1 MLAKGGNCVLS
12 GGRVE
17 VRVGVVDGPPPRVL
31 AVGLDANGRLRDGR
45 DLVVPGADPSADGA
59 VEVTE
64 GSVRIDPALVD
75 AGIARVVVAAATGR
89 QGFAGSEVRSV
100 VSGDGEEFVAVSSG
114 FTAETLI
121 RTVELYRHQGRWKLR
136 HLGDGYADGI
146 TGLARDIGLELPPT
160 PQANPLTPAPRAE
173 PMPPRPQAEPMPPM
187 PPVPAARASAAAE
200 KSTPAMRVMGFVI
213 GIAIMVFF
221 GGIAFMS
228 LSEDDSGVRC
238 GTEVMDADDICVTN
252 NSARHNRDEQ
262 EDINERGD
270 IFGFLCLVPLA
281 LVGGAIAVGSLMKDP
296 D

>member
-1 MLAKGGNCVLS
+1 MLLAKGGNCVLS

-64 GSVRIDPALVD
+64 GSVRIDPALVG

-89 QGFAGSEVRSV
+89 QGFAGTEVRSV
-100 VSGDGEEFVAVSSG
+100 VCGDGEEFVAVSSG

-146 TGLARDIGLELPPT
+146 TGLARDIGLELPPA
-160 PQANPLTPAPRAE
+160 PQAEPLTPAP
-173 PMPPRPQAEPMPPM
+173 QAEPTPPM
-187 PPVPAARASAAAE
+187 PPVPVARASAAAE
-200 KSTPAMRVMGFVI
+200 RSTPAMRVMGFVI

-221 GGIAFMS
+221 GGIAFMG

>member
-64 GSVRIDPALVD
+64 GSVRIDPALVG

-89 QGFAGSEVRSV
+89 QGFAGTEVRSV
-100 VSGDGEEFVAVSSG
+100 VCGDGEEFVAVSSG

-146 TGLARDIGLELPPT
+146 TGLARDIGLELPPA
-160 PQANPLTPAPRAE
+160 PQAEPLTPAP
-173 PMPPRPQAEPMPPM
+173 QAEPTPPM
-187 PPVPAARASAAAE
+187 PPVPVARASAAAE
-200 KSTPAMRVMGFVI
+200 RSTPAMRVMGFVI

-221 GGIAFMS
+221 GGIAFMGM
-228 LSEDDSGVRC
+228 SEDDSGVRC

>member
-1 MLAKGGNCVLS
+1 MLS

-31 AVGLDANGRLRDGR
+31 AVGLDVNGRLRDGR
-45 DLVVPGADPSADGA
+45 DLVVSGADPSADGA

-64 GSVRIDPALVD
+64 ESVRIDPALVD
-75 AGIARVVVAAATGR
+75 PGIARVVVAAATGR
-89 QGFAGSEVRSV
+89 QGFAGTEVRSV
-100 VSGDGEEFVAVSSG
+100 VRGDGEEFVAVSSG
-114 FTAETLI
+114 FTAETLV

-146 TGLARDIGLELPPT
+146 TGLARDIGLELPPVS
-160 PQANPLTPAPRAE
+160 QAQPLTPAP
-173 PMPPRPQAEPMPPM
+173 PAEPMPPM
-187 PPVPAARASAAAE
+187 PPVPTARTSAAAE
-200 KSTPAMRVMGFVI
+200 RSTPAMRVMGFVI

-221 GGIAFMS
+221 GGIAFMG

-238 GTEVMDADDICVTN
+238 GTEVMDADDICVTD

>member
-1 MLAKGGNCVLS
+1 MLS

-17 VRVGVVDGPPPRVL
+17 IRVGVVDGPPPRVL
-31 AVGLDANGRLRDGR
+31 AVGLDVNGRLRDGR
-45 DLVVPGADPSADGA
+45 DLVVSGADPSADGA

-64 GSVRIDPALVD
+64 DSVRIDPALVD
-75 AGIARVVVAAATGR
+75 PGIARVVVAAATGR
-89 QGFAGSEVRSV
+89 QGFAGTEVRSV
-100 VSGDGEEFVAVSSG
+100 VRGDGEEFVAVSSG
-114 FTAETLI
+114 FTAETLV

-146 TGLARDIGLELPPT
+146 TGLARDIGLELPPVS
-160 PQANPLTPAPRAE
+160 QAQPLTPAP
-173 PMPPRPQAEPMPPM
+173 PAEPMPPM
-187 PPVPAARASAAAE
+187 PPDPTARTSAAAE
-200 KSTPAMRVMGFVI
+200 RSTPAMRVMGFVI

-221 GGIAFMS
+221 GGIAFMG

-262 EDINERGD
+262 EDINERGN

>member
-17 VRVGVVDGPPPRVL
+17 IRVGVVDGPPPRVL
-31 AVGLDANGRLRDGR
+31 AVGLDVNGRLRDGR
-45 DLVVPGADPSADGA
+45 DLVVSGADPSADGA

-64 GSVRIDPALVD
+64 ESVRIDPALVD
-75 AGIARVVVAAATGR
+75 PGIARVVVAAATGR
-89 QGFAGSEVRSV
+89 QGFAGTEVRSV
-100 VSGDGEEFVAVSSG
+100 VRGDGEEFVAVSSG
-114 FTAETLI
+114 FTAETLV

-146 TGLARDIGLELPPT
+146 TGLARDIGLELPPVS
-160 PQANPLTPAPRAE
+160 QAQPLTPAP
-173 PMPPRPQAEPMPPM
+173 PAEPMPPM
-187 PPVPAARASAAAE
+187 PPVPTARTSAAAE
-200 KSTPAMRVMGFVI
+200 RSTPAMRVMGFVI

-221 GGIAFMS
+221 GGIAFMG

>member
-1 MLAKGGNCVLS
+1 MLP

-17 VRVGVVDGPPPRVL
+17 VRVGVVDGPVPRVL
-31 AVGLDANGRLRDGR
+31 AVGLDDNGRLRDGR
-45 DLVVPGADPSADGA
+45 DLVVPGADRSADGA

-89 QGFAGSEVRSV
+89 QGFAGTEVRSV
-100 VSGDGEEFVAVSSG
+100 VHGDGAEFIAVSSG
-114 FTAETLI
+114 FTAETLV

-146 TGLARDIGLELPPT
+146 TGLARDIGLELPP
-160 PQANPLTPAPRAE
+160 QAEPPTRAEPSRPTRAEPSAPRPQIE
-173 PMPPRPQAEPMPPM
+173 PMPPVR
-187 PPVPAARASAAAE
+187 AAGSSAAAE
-200 KSTPAMRVMGFVI
+200 RSTPAMRVMGFVI
-213 GIAIMVFF
+213 GIAIMLFF

-228 LSEDDSGVRC
+228 MNEDDAGVRC
-238 GTEVMDADDICVTN
+238 GTETMKADDICVTN
-252 NSARHNRDEQ
+252 NSARHTRDEQ

-270 IFGFLCLVPLA
+270 LLGFLCLVPLA
-281 LVGGAIAVGSLMKDP
+281 LVGGVIAVGSLMKDP

>member
-17 VRVGVVDGPPPRVL
+17 IRVGVVDGPPPRVL
-31 AVGLDANGRLRDGR
+31 AVGLDVNGRLRDGR
-45 DLVVPGADPSADGA
+45 DLVVSGADPSADGA

-64 GSVRIDPALVD
+64 DSVRIDPALVD
-75 AGIARVVVAAATGR
+75 PGIARVVVAAATGR
-89 QGFAGSEVRSV
+89 QGFAGTEVRSV
-100 VSGDGEEFVAVSSG
+100 VRGDGEEFVAVSSG
-114 FTAETLI
+114 FTAETLV

-146 TGLARDIGLELPPT
+146 TGLARDIGLELPPVS
-160 PQANPLTPAPRAE
+160 QAQPLTPAP
-173 PMPPRPQAEPMPPM
+173 PAEPMPPM
-187 PPVPAARASAAAE
+187 PPDPTARTSAAAE
-200 KSTPAMRVMGFVI
+200 RSTPAMRVMGFVI

-221 GGIAFMS
+221 GGIAFMG

-262 EDINERGD
+262 EDINERGN

>member
-31 AVGLDANGRLRDGR
+31 AVGLDVNGRLRDGR
-45 DLVVPGADPSADGA
+45 DLVVSGADPSADGA

-64 GSVRIDPALVD
+64 ESVRIDPALVD
-75 AGIARVVVAAATGR
+75 PGIARVVVAAATGR
-89 QGFAGSEVRSV
+89 QGFAGTEVRSV
-100 VSGDGEEFVAVSSG
+100 VRGDGEEFVAVSSG
-114 FTAETLI
+114 FTAETLV

-146 TGLARDIGLELPPT
+146 TGLARDIGLELPPVS
-160 PQANPLTPAPRAE
+160 QAQPLTPAP
-173 PMPPRPQAEPMPPM
+173 PAEPMPPM
-187 PPVPAARASAAAE
+187 PPVPTARTSAAAE
-200 KSTPAMRVMGFVI
+200 RSTPAMRVMGFVI

-221 GGIAFMS
+221 GGIAFMG

-238 GTEVMDADDICVTN
+238 GTEVMDADDICVTD